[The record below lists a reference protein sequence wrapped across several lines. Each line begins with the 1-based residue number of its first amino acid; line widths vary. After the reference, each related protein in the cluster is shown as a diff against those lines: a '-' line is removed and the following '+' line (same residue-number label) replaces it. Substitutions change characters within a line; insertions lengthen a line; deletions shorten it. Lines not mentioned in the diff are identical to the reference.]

1 MGSEQ
6 IHYEALRKQII
17 MDRRDF
23 LNIKKR
29 VGFQRIFKFL
39 NAYLIQLYF
48 NLIFEETFATIPAFL
63 FAL

>member
-17 MDRRDF
+17 LDRRDF

-29 VGFQRIFKFL
+29 VLLL
-39 NAYLIQLYF
+39 NQ
-48 NLIFEETFATIPAFL
+48 
-63 FAL
+63 

>member
-23 LNIKKR
+23 MNIKKR
-29 VGFQRIFKFL
+29 VCFKF
-39 NAYLIQLYF
+39 
-48 NLIFEETFATIPAFL
+48 FL
-63 FAL
+63 TH

>member
-17 MDRRDF
+17 MDKRDF

-29 VGFQRIFKFL
+29 VSLSLFAVSKNKHLFYFKK
-39 NAYLIQLYF
+39 
-48 NLIFEETFATIPAFL
+48 ETFATIS
-63 FAL
+63 ALLSAL

>member
-6 IHYEALRKQII
+6 IHFEALRKQII

-29 VGFQRIFKFL
+29 VKIYLLYSKIKILFKTL
-39 NAYLIQLYF
+39 NL
-48 NLIFEETFATIPAFL
+48 ETSTTLSTLL
-63 FAL
+63 FTV